1 MQQEPMRS
9 PANQDFT
16 SEPTGDSDSEFVLT
30 PAQEAAMLAE
40 YDNTDDSQ
48 YDLQDPDA
56 ETVQGK
62 S

>member
-48 YDLQDPDA
+48 YDL
-56 ETVQGK
+56 
-62 S
+62 